1 MTSERELKDYFGNQP
16 INCGLQR
23 KPDEWTDS
31 WRRRSCVYITTLS
44 PQTAFFLH
52 FNTQFVLPLH
62 NHYFLS
68 CILYTR
74 DVKHTAC
81 GPNPGHRLDNRLSG
95 YWQGEQTEWHGFPMC
110 SVQIYFHKH
119 KQRVWLHTCVSSGLQ
134 SQHKKKKLHRRRSF
148 CHQGKYLSKAIVHN
162 KQSKI
167 GRVDKSYWN

>member
-44 PQTAFFLH
+44 PQTAFFCTLIPGLFNFH
-52 FNTQFVLPLH
+52 FIILVSFVAFSTPGMSNIRLEGQTRATGWTTGCLIIGKVNKLSDMDFRCVASKFTSTNTGCD
-62 NHYFLS
+62 S
-68 CILYTR
+68 TR
-74 DVKHTAC
+74 V
-81 GPNPGHRLDNRLSG
+81 
-95 YWQGEQTEWHGFPMC
+95 
-110 SVQIYFHKH
+110 SVQGC
-119 KQRVWLHTCVSSGLQ
+119 RVSI
-134 SQHKKKKLHRRRSF
+134 KKKKLHRRRSF
-148 CHQGKYLSKAIVHN
+148 CHQGKYLSKARVHN